1 MRQFFSRFLSD
12 QSGATAIE
20 YCLIATGIA
29 FAIITVVQGIGPQLN
44 TKFTSIN
51 TSLK

>member
-1 MRQFFSRFLSD
+1 MRKLIAKFWAD

-20 YCLIATGIA
+20 YCIIATGIS
-29 FAIITVVQGIGPQLN
+29 IVIVVVVNGMGTALN
-44 TKFTSIN
+44 GKYSAVS

>member
-1 MRQFFSRFLSD
+1 VRLIARFLSD

-20 YCLIATGIA
+20 YCLIAAGISLS
-29 FAIITVVQGIGPQLN
+29 IIVSVQAIGPIVSS
-44 TKFTSIN
+44 KFSAVN